1 MLVTSSK
8 VIYIEAVTA
17 RKKGVTASYFLPMY
31 LTNCAICT
39 KTGQTS
45 ISILWALSMEIYRK
59 VCYTI
64 TVLGDNPKTQKGDLK
79 MIILATNSTVGIN
92 VVINEKDFYADRK
105 KYYAY
110 FGGGFYDPRN
120 DFRPCL
126 EGAEGRRR
134 LYDKYADNFR
144 ELLPEADAKYEA
156 LRADFTKNVEK
167 AAETKSEPSVPAGS
181 LGTQLE
187 TIMLQVLAEQS
198 TDKVLNMAKP
208 MIEKHI
214 IETFGALPQKHEIK
228 TPTATKVVT
237 GTVHERFD
245 TVLNLV
251 NADIPVF
258 LTGAAGTGKN
268 VLCKQIAE
276 AMDLEFFF
284 TNAVTQEYKLTGFID
299 ANGTFHETQFYKAFT
314 EGGLFMLDEMDA
326 SIPEVL
332 IILNAAIANRYF
344 DFPTGR
350 VDAHEN
356 FRLIAAGNTFGTGA
370 DMEYSGRF
378 QLDAASLD
386 RFALVEIDY
395 SEAVEKA
402 ITNGNSELI
411 DFVHAFRDATR
422 SAGIKHLATY
432 RSMERICKL
441 ESVMDLKE
449 TLKICL
455 LKSLPIDDM
464 RILVDNMRNGL
475 SATNK
480 YFLSM
485 KQICA

>member
-1 MLVTSSK
+1 
-8 VIYIEAVTA
+8 
-17 RKKGVTASYFLPMY
+17 
-31 LTNCAICT
+31 
-39 KTGQTS
+39 
-45 ISILWALSMEIYRK
+45 
-59 VCYTI
+59 
-64 TVLGDNPKTQKGDLK
+64 
-79 MIILATNSTVGIN
+79 MIILANNTNTGVS
-92 VVINEKDFYADRK
+92 VVIKDEDMLNGK
-105 KYYAY
+105 KTYYA
-110 FGGGFYDPRN
+110 FLGGYYDPRN
-120 DFRPCL
+120 NFRPCL
-126 EGAEGRRR
+126 DGAEGRRR
-134 LYDKYADNFR
+134 LYDKYVEVYN
-144 ELLPEADAKYEA
+144 ELIPEANARFEQLTEMYAKH
-156 LRADFTKNVEK
+156 
-167 AAETKSEPSVPAGS
+167 AETPAPSVPAGG
-181 LGTQLE
+181 LGNQLE

-198 TDKVLNMAKP
+198 TAKVLEIAKP
-208 MIEKHI
+208 VLEKHI
-214 IETFGALPQKHEIK
+214 VETFGTLPQRHEIV
-228 TPTATKVVT
+228 TPTATKVIT
-237 GTVHERFD
+237 DTVHERFD

-276 AMDLEFFF
+276 AMDLDFYF

-299 ANGTFHETQFYKAFT
+299 ANGYFHETQFYKAFT

-370 DMEYSGRF
+370 DMEYSGRY

-395 SEAVEKA
+395 SEAIEKA
-402 ITNGNSELI
+402 ITNGNTELI
-411 DFVHAFRDATR
+411 DYIHSFRKATR
-422 SAGIKHLATY
+422 NAGIKHLATY

-441 ESVMDLKE
+441 ESVMDLQE

-455 LKSLPIDDM
+455 LKSLPIDDLK
-464 RILVDNMRNGL
+464 ILVEAMRNEL

-480 YFLSM
+480 YYLAM
-485 KQICA
+485 KKVCA

>member
-1 MLVTSSK
+1 
-8 VIYIEAVTA
+8 
-17 RKKGVTASYFLPMY
+17 
-31 LTNCAICT
+31 
-39 KTGQTS
+39 
-45 ISILWALSMEIYRK
+45 
-59 VCYTI
+59 
-64 TVLGDNPKTQKGDLK
+64 
-79 MIILATNSTVGIN
+79 MIILATNSKAGVSVSIKEEDLFAGNQTYFAFFSGI
-92 VVINEKDFYADRK
+92 
-105 KYYAY
+105 YYN
-110 FGGGFYDPRN
+110 PRN
-120 DFRPCL
+120 NFKPCMNAP
-126 EGAEGRRR
+126 EGTRR
-134 LYDKYADNFR
+134 LYEKYADCYK
-144 ELLPEADAKYEA
+144 EVLPEADAQFEA
-156 LRADFTKNVEK
+156 LRTMYENRPQPK
-167 AAETKSEPSVPAGS
+167 AEPAAPAGG
-181 LGTQLE
+181 LGNQLE

-198 TDKVLNMAKP
+198 TDKVLEVAKP
-208 MIEKHI
+208 MLEKHI
-214 IETFGALPQKHEIK
+214 VETFGVLPQKHEIK
-228 TPTATKVVT
+228 MPTATKVVT

-276 AMDLEFFF
+276 AMGLEFFF

-299 ANGTFHETQFYKAFT
+299 ANGTYHETQFYKAFT

-350 VDAHEN
+350 VEANEN

-395 SEAVEKA
+395 SEAIEKA
-402 ITNGNSELI
+402 ITNENTELI
-411 DFVHAFRDATR
+411 DFIHAFRKATR
-422 SAGIKHLATY
+422 DAGVKHLATY

-441 ESVMDLKE
+441 EGIMDLIE

-455 LKSLPIDDM
+455 FKSLPIDDM
-464 RILVDNMRNGL
+464 KVLVENMRNTL
-475 SATNK
+475 TSSNK
-480 YFLSM
+480 YFVAM
-485 KQICA
+485 KKVCA

>member
-1 MLVTSSK
+1 ML
-8 VIYIEAVTA
+8 
-17 RKKGVTASYFLPMY
+17 
-31 LTNCAICT
+31 
-39 KTGQTS
+39 
-45 ISILWALSMEIYRK
+45 
-59 VCYTI
+59 
-64 TVLGDNPKTQKGDLK
+64 
-79 MIILATNSTVGIN
+79 ILASDYQNGVSVSIREEDLRAGKHT
-92 VVINEKDFYADRK
+92 
-105 KYYAY
+105 Y
-110 FGGGFYDPRN
+110 FAFCSGGYYDPRN
-120 DFRPCL
+120 NFKPCM
-126 EGAEGRRR
+126 EGTDGRRR
-134 LYDKYADNFR
+134 LYDRFVDAYRA
-144 ELLPEADAKYEA
+144 LLPDADAKYES
-156 LRADFTKNVEK
+156 LK
-167 AAETKSEPSVPAGS
+167 ATFAPAPVAEPAAPAAAPVGG

-198 TDKVLNMAKP
+198 TGRVLEIAKP
-208 MIEKHI
+208 LIEKHI
-214 IETFGALPQKHEIK
+214 VDTFGFLPQKHEIV
-228 TPTATKVVT
+228 TPTAGTKVIT

-245 TVLNLV
+245 TVLHLV

-276 AMDLEFFF
+276 ALELEFYF

-314 EGGLFMLDEMDA
+314 QGGLFMLDEMDA

-395 SEAVEKA
+395 SEAIEKA
-402 ITNGNSELI
+402 ITNGNAELI
-411 DFVHAFRDATR
+411 AYIHAFRKATAE
-422 SAGIKHLATY
+422 AGIKHLATY

-441 ESVMDLKE
+441 EGIMDLKE
-449 TLKICL
+449 TLKMCL
-455 LKSLPIDDM
+455 LKSLPVDDLK
-464 RILVDNMRNGL
+464 ILVDNMRHTL
-475 SATNK
+475 AADNK
-480 YFLSM
+480 YFIAM
-485 KQICA
+485 KKMCA